1 MAKLI
6 FDDDEYRQ
14 IQRRLDAGLA
24 MPRRVAPL
32 AIASQQAITITRE
45 ADNTLRW
52 SAIAAV
58 AAVNRVGEIDS
69 TELFTNFVSHA
80 KLTGDLPD
88 LIFHHLWS
96 GLPKLERMSEA
107 QKYNVELARR
117 ELARITNEDMANEM
131 IVTGNDNHWLNFR
144 LGWADEVFR
153 AGYAYVAVGT
163 LDVSN
168 PFAHI
173 IAARFKTEPTYYGT
187 SIGYQPM
194 GEPQLVR
201 SEKSANFVAVY
212 NNGINHEISVLPERY
227 AASVLTQ
234 VKVN

>member
-6 FDDDEYRQ
+6 FDDEEYKQ

-32 AIASQQAITITRE
+32 AVSSKSPITITRE

-96 GLPKLERMSEA
+96 GLPKIERMSEA

-117 ELARITNEDMANEM
+117 ELARITNEEMANEM
-131 IVTGNDNHWLNFR
+131 MVVGNDNHWLNFR
-144 LGWADEVFR
+144 IGKTDEVFR
-153 AGYAYVAVGT
+153 AGYAYVAVGS
-163 LDVSN
+163 LDVNN
-168 PFAHI
+168 PFTHI
-173 IAARFKTEPTYYGT
+173 LTSRFKTEPAYYGT
-187 SIGYQPM
+187 SIGYQTR
-194 GEPQLVR
+194 GEPQLIR
-201 SEKSANFVAVY
+201 NQKTSDFVAVY